1 MNSKINISMNLKT
14 ENSIKIPKN
23 LEKSKYH
30 SKNRLNHFKPDNM
43 HVIIFMKINVSNTW
57 Y

>member
-43 HVIIFMKINVSNTW
+43 HVIIFMKINVSNT
-57 Y
+57 